1 MSKIYRR
8 KGLTVAGILA
18 VVAASGGVAAY
29 ATTGGGS
36 ETGAGPGQQ
45 LATVPPGPERLL
57 RANGLNA
64 SNAVPVFSLKN
75 GDSVG
80 LLSGANT
87 RCLVRTL
94 DGRVAG
100 ESCASGAG
108 VAEGRG
114 ISVSDE
120 CGTSGRNLM
129 EITGLAPEG
138 TAQVR
143 LNISDGTSQT
153 VPVVSGAFKVDGT
166 NPSQGDPYPTG
177 VEWVGNDGTSGGSA
191 PLPVAGDEFCLP
203 AQ

>member
-1 MSKIYRR
+1 MRNMHRR
-8 KGLTVAGILA
+8 KRLMVAGVLTVA
-18 VVAASGGVAAY
+18 AASGGVAAY
-29 ATTGGGS
+29 ATTGGAS

-64 SNAVPVFSLKN
+64 SNAVPVFSLEN

-80 LLSGANT
+80 LLTATNT
-87 RCLVRTL
+87 KCLVRSL

-100 ESCASGAG
+100 ESCSSDAG
-108 VAEGRG
+108 ITEGRG

-120 CGTSGRNLM
+120 CGTNGKNLM

-143 LNISDGTSQT
+143 LKISDGNSQT

-166 NPSQGDPYPTG
+166 NPGPGDPYPTG
-177 VEWVGNDGTSGGSA
+177 VEWLGNDGTSGGSA
-191 PLPVAGDEFCLP
+191 PLPVTGDEFCLP
-203 AQ
+203 AE

>member
-8 KGLTVAGILA
+8 KGLMVAGVLA
-18 VVAASGGVAAY
+18 LVAASGGVAAY
-29 ATTGGGS
+29 ATTGGAS
-36 ETGAGPGQQ
+36 ETGAGAGQQ

-64 SNAVPVFSLKN
+64 SNAVPVFSLEN
-75 GDSVG
+75 GDRVG
-80 LLSGANT
+80 LLTGANT
-87 RCLVRTL
+87 KCLVRSL

-100 ESCASGAG
+100 ESCATTAG
-108 VAEGRG
+108 IAEGQG

-120 CGTSGRNLM
+120 CSTSSKNLM

-138 TAQVR
+138 TVQVR

-166 NPSQGDPYPTG
+166 NPRPGDPYPTG
-177 VEWVGNDGTSGGSA
+177 VEWLGSDGSSGGSA
-191 PLPVAGDEFCLP
+191 PLPVVGDEFCLP
-203 AQ
+203 AE